1 MRFLTGLRAFHYTAR
16 CGGTTAAAHAM
27 GVGQSTVSSHVGAL
41 EKQFGV
47 QLFVQV
53 GRRLVLTEF
62 SESLLVMT
70 NRLFEL
76 EDEARYLLTE
86 AHGLQRGHLRIGAV
100 GPYNVMP
107 VLAAYRGV
115 YPGIFVTLTVGDS
128 SQVVDR
134 ILNYHVD
141 VGVLVHDVRDERV
154 QSIPF
159 RRQRL
164 VVFAHHQHPLV
175 GRKLGIRDLE
185 GQEMLL
191 REPGSTTQQVV
202 NRRLQEAGVRIKP
215 VMEIG
220 SRESVREAVACG
232 LGLGVVSNLAYMPD
246 PRIRQLDIVDF
257 DAYSH
262 SHVVCLRERMRSRLV
277 MSFLDVLD
285 PLRAE
290 AAARE
295 EAAASLAPVS
305 GPARPWSAKS

>member
-16 CGGTTAAAHAM
+16 CGGTTAAAQAM
-27 GVGQSTVSSHVGAL
+27 GVGQPTVSSQVSAL

-62 SESLLVMT
+62 SESLLVLT

-86 AHGLQRGHLRIGAV
+86 AHGVQRGHLRIGAV
-100 GPYNVMP
+100 GPYNVMRM
-107 VLAAYRGV
+107 LAAYRHR

-141 VGVLVHDVRDERV
+141 LGVLVHDVTDERV
-154 QSIPF
+154 MSLPF

-164 VVFAHHQHPLV
+164 VAFAHRDHPLV
-175 GRKLGIRDLE
+175 GRPLTLADLE
-185 GQEMLL
+185 GQEMVV
-191 REPGSTTQQVV
+191 REPGSTTQKVV
-202 NRRLQEAGVRIKP
+202 NQRLREAGVRIRP

-220 SRESVREAVACG
+220 SRESIREAVACG
-232 LGLGVVSNLAYMPD
+232 IGLGVVSDVAYMPD
-246 PRIRQLDIVDF
+246 PRLRQLDITDF

-262 SHVVCLRERMRSRLV
+262 AHVICLRERMKSRLV
-277 MSFLDVLD
+277 MSFLDLLPALCAD
-285 PLRAE
+285 L
-290 AAARE
+290 AAQD
-295 EAAASLAPVS
+295 
-305 GPARPWSAKS
+305 GH

>member
-1 MRFLTGLRAFHYTAR
+1 MRFMTGLRAFHYTAR
-16 CGGTTAAAHAM
+16 CGGTTAAAQAM
-27 GVGQSTVSSHVGAL
+27 GVGQSTVSTHVTAL
-41 EKQFGV
+41 EQKFGV

-62 SESLLVMT
+62 SEGLLAMT

-100 GPYNVMP
+100 GPYNVMKIL
-107 VLAAYRGV
+107 VAYRER
-115 YPGIFVTLTVGDS
+115 YPGIFVTLNVGDS
-128 SQVVDR
+128 AQVVDR

-141 VGVLVHDVRDERV
+141 IGVLVHDVQDARV
-154 QSIPF
+154 ESIPF

-175 GRKLGIRDLE
+175 GRPLRLTDLA
-185 GQEMLL
+185 GQEMIL

-202 NRRLQEAGVRIKP
+202 NRRLLEEGIRIKP

-232 LGLGVVSNLAYMPD
+232 LGLGVVSDLAYLPD
-246 PRIRQLDIVDF
+246 PRLRQLDIGDF
-257 DAYSH
+257 DAYTH
-262 SHVVCLRERMRSRLV
+262 SHVICLRERMKSRLV
-277 MSFLDVLD
+277 MSFLDLLG
-285 PLRAE
+285 PLAAPASE
-290 AAARE
+290 SSAAA
-295 EAAASLAPVS
+295 
-305 GPARPWSAKS
+305 

>member
-16 CGGTTAAAHAM
+16 CGGTTAAAQAM

-62 SESLLVMT
+62 SESLLAMT

-76 EDEARYLLTE
+76 EDEARYLLAE
-86 AHGLQRGHLRIGAV
+86 AHGVQRGHLRIAAV
-100 GPYNVMP
+100 GPYNVMQI
-107 VLAAYRGV
+107 LAAYRSQ

-134 ILNYHVD
+134 ILNYHAD
-141 VGVLVHDVRDERV
+141 IGVLVHDVQDERV
-154 QSIPF
+154 ESIPF

-164 VVFAHHQHPLV
+164 VMFAHHAHPLV
-175 GRKLGIRDLE
+175 GRTLRLKDLE
-185 GQEMLL
+185 GQEMIV

-202 NRRLQEAGVRIKP
+202 NRRLGEAGVRVKT

-232 LGLGVVSNLAYMPD
+232 LGLGVVSDIAYLPD
-246 PRIRQLDIVDF
+246 PRLRQLDISDF

-262 SHVVCLRERMRSRLV
+262 SHVICLRERMKSRLV
-277 MSFLDVLD
+277 MSFLEMLG

-290 AAARE
+290 MAARSDPG
-295 EAAASLAPVS
+295 AA
-305 GPARPWSAKS
+305 

>member
-16 CGGTTAAAHAM
+16 CGGTTAAAQTM

-76 EDEARYLLTE
+76 EDEARYLLAE
-86 AHGLQRGHLRIGAV
+86 AHGVQRGHLRIAAV
-100 GPYNVMP
+100 GPYNVMQI
-107 VLAAYRGV
+107 LAAYRSR

-134 ILNYHVD
+134 VLNYHAD
-141 VGVLVHDVRDERV
+141 IGVLVHDVQDERV
-154 QSIPF
+154 ESIPF

-164 VVFAHHQHPLV
+164 VMFAHHAHPLV
-175 GRKLGIRDLE
+175 GRKLRLKDLE
-185 GQEMLL
+185 GQEMIV
-191 REPGSTTQQVV
+191 REPGSTTQRVV
-202 NRRLQEAGVRIKP
+202 NRRLSEAGVRVKP

-232 LGLGVVSNLAYMPD
+232 LGLGVVSDIAYLPD
-246 PRIRQLDIVDF
+246 PRLQQLDISDF

-262 SHVVCLRERMRSRLV
+262 SHVVCLRGRMKSRLV
-277 MSFLDVLD
+277 MSFLEMLG

-290 AAARE
+290 AAARAE
-295 EAAASLAPVS
+295 RGAT
-305 GPARPWSAKS
+305 

>member
-1 MRFLTGLRAFHYTAR
+1 MRFITGLRAFHYTAR

-27 GVGQSTVSSHVGAL
+27 GVGQSTVSSHVSAL
-41 EKQFGV
+41 ERQFGV

-62 SESLLVMT
+62 GESLLVMT

-100 GPYNVMP
+100 GPYNVMQIL
-107 VLAAYRGV
+107 VAYRSC

-141 VGVLVHDVRDERV
+141 IGVLVHDVQDERV
-154 QSIPF
+154 ESIPF

-164 VVFAHHQHPLV
+164 VVFAHHEHSLV
-175 GRKLGIRDLE
+175 GRKLRLKDLE
-185 GQEMLL
+185 GQEMIV

-202 NRRLQEAGVRIKP
+202 NRRLREAGVRVKP

-232 LGLGVVSNLAYMPD
+232 LGLGVVSDIAYMPD
-246 PRIRQLDIVDF
+246 PRLRQLDIGDF

-262 SHVVCLRERMRSRLV
+262 SHVICLRERMRSRLV
-277 MSFLDVLD
+277 MSFLEMLG
-285 PLRAE
+285 PLCAE

-295 EAAASLAPVS
+295 NTVAACLALPTGV
-305 GPARPWSAKS
+305 ARS